1 MSGNVDG
8 GRAHVPAKD
17 FVSPPDYCA
26 GEKCEKPMQTSGRL
40 SFEEIF
46 DHHFQDVY
54 AYVAWRVAPDEEA
67 ARDLTQEVFLAA
79 LNGLSRLRGEA
90 SPLTWLRSIARNKVA
105 DHFRDNARGGPE
117 SIDEA
122 EDVAS
127 MVSPDVSDSQLRALV
142 ISRVMKRLASHYSEL
157 LEDKY
162 IEGLSVREMAR
173 RRELSE
179 KAVESALSRARA
191 AFREIYKTATAG
203 KECEA

>member
-1 MSGNVDG
+1 
-8 GRAHVPAKD
+8 
-17 FVSPPDYCA
+17 
-26 GEKCEKPMQTSGRL
+26 MQTSGRL

-46 DHHFQDVY
+46 DHHFQDIY

-105 DHFRDNARGGPE
+105 DHFRDNPRGGPE

-142 ISRVMKRLASHYSEL
+142 ISRVMKQLAGDYAEL

-191 AFREIYKTATAG
+191 AFRESYKTATAG